1 MNCMNNEI
9 RNTNDNDNK
18 NQKKNK
24 YKSNNEQIDKLINFT
39 NINIKKLNN
48 SSETS
53 KSFLNKI

>member
-9 RNTNDNDNK
+9 RNTNDKDNK